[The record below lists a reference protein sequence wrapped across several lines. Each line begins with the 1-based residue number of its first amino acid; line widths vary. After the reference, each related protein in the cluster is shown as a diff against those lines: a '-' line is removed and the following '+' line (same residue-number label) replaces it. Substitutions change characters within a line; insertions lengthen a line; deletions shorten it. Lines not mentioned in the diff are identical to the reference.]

1 MDSLLRWTLAGD
13 SSSTLTSEILRRYAG
28 TIQLKDGERG
38 RLDHSRRRPADE
50 LVAFALAH
58 QPANRTC
65 RTNCSARRRTERPGR
80 SRSPFPSASFRLRK
94 KGASREDRQN
104 IDIPTPYRAARRST
118 FDVGCSAF
126 DVLML

>member
-50 LVAFALAH
+50 LVAFALGTNRRIE
-58 QPANRTC
+58 PAAPTV
-65 RTNCSARRRTERPGR
+65 RRDAEQSDRDDRAPLFRVHR
-80 SRSPFPSASFRLRK
+80 SGF
-94 KGASREDRQN
+94 GASEISRLEVVSPGAD
-104 IDIPTPYRAARRST
+104 
-118 FDVGCSAF
+118 
-126 DVLML
+126 